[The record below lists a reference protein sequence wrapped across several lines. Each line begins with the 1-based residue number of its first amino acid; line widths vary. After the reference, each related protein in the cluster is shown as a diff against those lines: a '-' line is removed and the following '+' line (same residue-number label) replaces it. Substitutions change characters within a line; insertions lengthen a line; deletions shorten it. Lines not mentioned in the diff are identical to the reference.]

1 MAEIFY
7 AYHVVTER
15 PMQLGQHILF
25 DDTHHSGVYERVM
38 GRPTFQI
45 VKVKVT
51 GNRFMGDATKCFD
64 GVTSKEQN
72 LSMAEKYWENG
83 PNPPQEPPIHEF
95 LVSGDIEVVEIVK
108 EISCLSKQND

>member
-38 GRPTFQI
+38 GRLDVVNDI
-45 VKVKVT
+45 
-51 GNRFMGDATKCFD
+51 
-64 GVTSKEQN
+64 
-72 LSMAEKYWENG
+72 
-83 PNPPQEPPIHEF
+83 PQSPKI
-95 LVSGDIEVVEIVK
+95 
-108 EISCLSKQND
+108 